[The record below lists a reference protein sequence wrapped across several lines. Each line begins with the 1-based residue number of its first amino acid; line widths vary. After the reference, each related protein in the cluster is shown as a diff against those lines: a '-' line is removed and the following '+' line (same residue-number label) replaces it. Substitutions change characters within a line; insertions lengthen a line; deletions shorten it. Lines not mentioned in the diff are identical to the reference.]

1 MGPGVAGLRRA
12 LRIAGKAIVL
22 PFAAPWLLVVALAE
36 RGASARRRRSG
47 AKPRLAYGPVP
58 IIAIKYM
65 SRAMRAAG
73 YETTTFVDDLYA
85 INDRADFDRHR
96 DELFGRSFG
105 GRLASWLV
113 GDYVAFAWM
122 LRRHDVF
129 HFFFDGGFLR
139 HTPMRF
145 AELRLLRLAGK
156 RVVVM
161 PYGSDVAIP
170 SRIHSSEW
178 RDSFLADYP
187 RTAVDEPRRIRWVD
201 ELTRHAN
208 YIVACVV
215 HFETLTRWDLLTI
228 HYYPIDTD
236 AWAPR
241 FDDSGNDGRNGP
253 VTVVHAPNHRAIN
266 RSAAVIEAVEALRTE
281 GLQVELRLL
290 EKVPNTVVHAEVER
304 ADILVEQLILGYG
317 LAAIEGMSLGRP
329 VVGNLSDE
337 RYFGDAFRRETR
349 FGDCPIVSATPETIR
364 DELRRLVVDPE
375 LRRRIGAAGRA
386 YVLREHSYEAMA
398 ALWDAIYRRV
408 WHGERVDPA
417 ALLRPDGAAPASA
430 RRTPTAEAPAAALRP
445 AER

>member
-1 MGPGVAGLRRA
+1 MALGVPGTGRGRRVAA
-12 LRIAGKAIVL
+12 KAAVL
-22 PFAAPWLLVVALAE
+22 PFVAPWLAIVALGE
-36 RGASARRRRSG
+36 RAASRRRRRSG
-47 AKPRLAYGPVP
+47 SKPRLAYGPVP

-65 SRAMRAAG
+65 SQAMRGAG

-85 INDRADFDRHR
+85 INERSDFDRHR
-96 DELFGRSFG
+96 DELFGRSWL
-105 GRLASWLV
+105 GRVASALV
-113 GDYVAFAWM
+113 GDYVAFGWM

-139 HTPMRF
+139 HTPMRY
-145 AELRLLRLAGK
+145 AELQLLHLAGK

-187 RTAVDEPRRIRWVD
+187 RTATDEPRRIRWVD
-201 ELTRHAN
+201 YFTRHAD

-241 FDDSGNDGRNGP
+241 FDDSGHDGRDGP

-266 RSAAVIEAVEALRTE
+266 RSDAVIEACEALRAE

-317 LAAIEGMSLGRP
+317 LSAIEGMSLGRP

-364 DELRRLVVDPE
+364 DELRRLVTDPE
-375 LRRRIGAAGRA
+375 RRRRIGAAGRA
-386 YVLREHSYEAMA
+386 YALREHSYEAMA
-398 ALWDAIYRRV
+398 RLWDAIYRRV
-408 WHGERVDPA
+408 WHGEHVDPA
-417 ALLRPDGAAPASA
+417 RLLRPEGRPPASA
-430 RRTPTAEAPAAALRP
+430 QRTPTVEAPSAVLRP